1 MNVHITKMEDLF
13 YFENK
18 EYQKAMK
25 EQQEKQ
31 PSGTIDATGLK
42 LAGDILGNKSV
53 EAKKQ
58 ALKVKLEVFD
68 RDYSMDQEAEAR
80 NQHMDELRQSATQAG
95 EQMRQ
100 LDDSLEELKASG
112 FDEDSQ
118 EYQEMSAQ
126 REVWSQQISEAK
138 EGIISDSKNQQAMR
152 IARLKSNPMVAAN
165 KEGEAIV
172 EAAGQSSIQE
182 ILDQGVD
189 SFNERLEE
197 EKKQEEEKDPLQEV
211 SDSKDELEREMKEML
226 NKKKI
231 TEEDLLGLAV
241 DESL

>member
-1 MNVHITKMEDLF
+1 
-13 YFENK
+13 
-18 EYQKAMK
+18 
-25 EQQEKQ
+25 
-31 PSGTIDATGLK
+31 
-42 LAGDILGNKSV
+42 
-53 EAKKQ
+53 
-58 ALKVKLEVFD
+58 
-68 RDYSMDQEAEAR
+68 
-80 NQHMDELRQSATQAG
+80 
-95 EQMRQ
+95 MRQ

-165 KEGEAIV
+165 KEAEAIV

-226 NKKKI
+226 NEKKI